1 MACGLAELEGRLV
14 LLTGDLALLHDS
26 HGWLWKP
33 QLGGQLTVVLVE
45 NGGGGI
51 FEQLPIR
58 PGPAPLGGA
67 ATAAPQPGRLDF
79 ERLFAMPQA
88 VSHGPLAEA
97 FGVPWRRLVGLED
110 LADGLA
116 WAAGEPLALLE
127 LRTDRQADAAL
138 RQALR
143 QGWRSGGA

>member
-1 MACGLAELEGRLV
+1 M
-14 LLTGDLALLHDS
+14 
-26 HGWLWKP
+26 
-33 QLGGQLTVVLVE
+33 VLVE

-97 FGVPWRRLVGLED
+97 FGVPWRRLGGLED